1 MDTTELLGKIK
12 GWHGIYD
19 PTNEDA
25 ITNDECLEWID
36 IGRRYVCRTPR
47 LRFSEFEDT
56 MVTVASTRAYDLP
69 AGWMSFTDLYY
80 IDDDAQRKA
89 IEWYSDKKRFNKRF
103 PDPTLEGTVVGAV
116 QWKNQLIFGLIPTE
130 EVTIYRSGHKLP
142 ATLGLGE
149 TDDLLDELWENILW
163 LALVT
168 SGEYY
173 TVPERKHG
181 QWKQW
186 AAEATEANRVLYK
199 TAKTP
204 PGRIVSHGPGTI
216 TPAFEEE

>member
-19 PTNEDA
+19 AANEDA

-36 IGRRYVCRTPR
+36 MARRSLCRGPK

-56 MVTVASTRAYDLP
+56 MATEASTRAYDLP

-80 IDDDAQRKA
+80 IDDDDNRKA
-89 IEWYSDKKRFNKRF
+89 IEWYSDKKRFNRRF

-116 QWKNQLIFGLIPTE
+116 QWGNQLVFGLIPTE
-130 EVTIYRSGHKLP
+130 IVTIYRSGHKLP

-149 TDDLLDELWENILW
+149 TDDLLDELWENIMW
-163 LALVT
+163 IALVT

-173 TVPERKHG
+173 TVPKTKHSE
-181 QWKQW
+181 WKMR
-186 AAEATEANRVLYK
+186 AKKETDENRVLYR

-204 PGRIVSHGPGTI
+204 PGRVISQTPGTI
-216 TPAFEEE
+216 TPAFEED